1 MTPHT
6 TNPVLPD
13 VLVPNLDIVFCG
25 TAAGKQ
31 SAQRQA
37 YYAHPGNKFW
47 RTLFEIGLTP
57 VQLAPEQYKEVIK
70 FSLGMTDLIK
80 DSFGADTD
88 LSYSDGYREQ
98 LRAKLRKY
106 RPSIVAFT
114 SKTAAE
120 KFLGHKV
127 EYGRPAERVEGSSR
141 SLFESSTSTGCGR
154 SLRTRYAPSFHSR
167 RVIRYAKIFLFG
179 KSNRRWRRD

>member
-1 MTPHT
+1 MTPDT

-31 SAQRQA
+31 SAQSQA

-47 RTLFEIGLTP
+47 RTLFEIGLTSI
-57 VQLAPEQYKEVIK
+57 QLAPEQYKEITK
-70 FSLGMTDLIK
+70 FSLGLTDLIK
-80 DSFGADTD
+80 HSFGADTD

-106 RPSIVAFT
+106 QPSIVAFT

-127 EYGRPAERVEGSSR
+127 EYGRLAQSGEVSTIFVLTSPSGLARRYWQDGIYWRQLAE
-141 SLFESSTSTGCGR
+141 F
-154 SLRTRYAPSFHSR
+154 R
-167 RVIRYAKIFLFG
+167 REK
-179 KSNRRWRRD
+179 